1 MDILLGSIYDYPQ
14 YYDIA
19 FQPYTSTEAN
29 FIEVACRKYCRSE
42 VHRLLEPGC
51 GSGRLITELAVRG
64 YQMIGFDL
72 NRRGLSYLRRRLERR
87 RLHAETF
94 EADMSDFR
102 LRQPADAAYCTVNT
116 FRDLLTEEGAFSHL
130 RCVAE
135 SLRPGGI
142 YILGFRLLSPNGNN
156 HTVRWRWTAQRRDT
170 EVTVTLRGLRPD
182 LLRRVQQYRVDWFVR
197 RGAQQLRLRHEFQ
210 YRTYTARQ
218 FRSLV
223 GSVSSLELSDVYD
236 SRYNIEQPSSI
247 NDEMTYGL
255 IVLRKLPVRK

>member
-19 FQPYTSTEAN
+19 FQPYTLTEAN
-29 FIEVACRKYCRSE
+29 FIEVACRKYCRSQ
-42 VHRLLEPGC
+42 VDRLLEPGC
-51 GSGRLITELAVRG
+51 GSGRLIMELAGRG
-64 YQMIGFDL
+64 YEMIGFDL
-72 NRRGLSYLRRRLERR
+72 NRRALSYLRRRLKRR

-116 FRDLLTEEGAFSHL
+116 FRDLLTEEGARSHL
-130 RCVAE
+130 NCVAE

-142 YILGFRLLSPNGNN
+142 YILGFRLLSPNGEK
-156 HTVRWRWTAQRRDT
+156 HAIRRWTEQRRDT
-170 EVTVTLRGLRPD
+170 EVTVALRALRPD
-182 LLRRVQQYRVDWFVR
+182 LRRRVQQYRVDWLVR
-197 RGAQQLRLRHEFQ
+197 RGAQQCRLRHEFQ

-236 SRYNIEQPSSI
+236 SRYNIEQPFSI
-247 NDEMTYGL
+247 NDEMTYSL
-255 IVLRKLPVRK
+255 IVLRKLLVRK